1 MTRQK
6 TGGKNGIPS
15 NEACGYRLEKS
26 HYTKAKLPIL
36 SYPSSSLSFLAA
48 METMVSSSILDELTK
63 MNISAIAYSTLAL
76 LAIWAAH
83 WTYKWRNPKYNNGVL
98 PPGSMGLPLIGET
111 LQLIIPSP
119 SLDLHP
125 FISTRIKRYGSI
137 FKTSIAGRPVVVSA
151 DPDFN
156 TFLLKNE
163 KKLIEPWSMDTT
175 AKVFGQE
182 LQNSK
187 RYTRNIALNHFG
199 VEAIRKLK
207 LLPQME
213 TFIRLTLLKWSTQ
226 DSIELKTTGISM
238 TVDFASN
245 QIFSGDLEDSSSTI
259 GNMYKDLLQGLM
271 SFPINLP
278 GTTYHKCMQVQ
289 KKVNGAMREVL
300 RKRMSGRAGRQQ
312 EAEDLLEHLI
322 KDMDSMEFLS
332 EDFAVHL
339 LFGLLFVASDSVS
352 TALAFI
358 FKLLAEHPNVLEELT
373 AEHETILKNRENP
386 DAPLTWEEYK
396 SMTFTLQVINEILRL
411 VNTAPG
417 LFRRAITDIPIN
429 GYTIPSGWVILIA
442 VSALHLNP
450 DTFED
455 PLAFNPWRWQDD
467 DPEEML
473 LLYEARARLANRRRK
488 KAKREV
494 REKQMELAWRLGRE
508 LKPVGETVRKRKRT
522 KLNLPA
528 PQISDHYICV
538 TFNITG

>member
-1 MTRQK
+1 
-6 TGGKNGIPS
+6 
-15 NEACGYRLEKS
+15 
-26 HYTKAKLPIL
+26 
-36 SYPSSSLSFLAA
+36 
-48 METMVSSSILDELTK
+48 METMLSSSSILDELTK
-63 MNISAIAYSTLAL
+63 INILAIAYSTLAL
-76 LAIWAAH
+76 LAIFIAH
-83 WTYKWRNPKYNNGVL
+83 WTYKWRNPKCNNGVL

-125 FISTRIKRYGSI
+125 FINTRIKRYGSI

-156 TFLLKNE
+156 NFLLKHD
-163 KKLIEPWSMDTT
+163 KKLIEPWTMDTN

-187 RYTRNIALNHFG
+187 RYSRHIALNHFG
-199 VEAIRKLK
+199 AEAIRKLK

-213 TFIRLTLLKWSTQ
+213 TLIRLTLDKWSTQ
-226 DSIELKTTGISM
+226 DSVELKTTAISM

-245 QIFSGDLEDSSSTI
+245 QIFSGDLENSSSRI

-289 KKVNGAMREVL
+289 KKVSGVMREAL
-300 RKRMSGRAGRQQ
+300 RKRMNGRAGRQQ
-312 EAEDLLEHLI
+312 EEADLVEHLI
-322 KDMDSMEFLS
+322 KDMESMEFLS
-332 EDFAVHL
+332 EDFAVQL

-352 TALAFI
+352 TALAFA

-396 SMTFTLQVINEILRL
+396 SMTFTLQVINEVLRL

-455 PLAFNPWRWQDD
+455 PLTFNPWRWQMGTG
-467 DPEEML
+467 EEMQTCESSYHKISRWISL
-473 LLYEARARLANRRRK
+473 
-488 KAKREV
+488 
-494 REKQMELAWRLGRE
+494 QD
-508 LKPVGETVRKRKRT
+508 LKEDLIIKESTTCNPYTM
-522 KLNLPA
+522 
-528 PQISDHYICV
+528 D
-538 TFNITG
+538 